1 MRTAKPISWALATVL
16 VASCTIPGPTLRL
29 APDEEAMVSGSRVRT
44 NTTILTDTFLC
55 YDNVLHNAGKP
66 ALKIAVGNIADYSGK
81 MSDTEGAVI
90 TRGGSLML
98 FSALGLMK
106 KSVRLQDRFDTSVT
120 DLEMGYI
127 NSRQLGDGKEH
138 QVEAETVPWMPYFGG
153 SIQKSDYV
161 ILGGITEVNF
171 NLASGGFSAEVNQI
185 GAQRRRFSMSIA
197 ADLRLV
203 KTDSL
208 EVKATSSFQKQ
219 FTGYEVSANLFSFFD
234 VFNDKQLFDV
244 YGGNIAQEPMQLG
257 VRTIL
262 EEATLQLLSEVNEID
277 YLPCSVP
284 KPPEVKPA
292 PTAPVTLTAPAK
304 GTMAAP
310 AKTAPAA
317 PAPAIKAGSAR
328 LMIGLFSLEA
338 NAAAAVKLVSE
349 IGITATVEA
358 LDRGGRTV
366 WHVFADVTR
375 DENVL
380 AKVQH
385 LGFPDA
391 YYSTR

>member
-1 MRTAKPISWALATVL
+1 MRTARPISWALVTVL

-284 KPPEVKPA
+284 KPTEVKPA
-292 PTAPVTLTAPAK
+292 PTAPATLTAPAK

-358 LDRGGRTV
+358 LKRDGRTV